1 MKQGAM
7 IAAAL
12 LVASS
17 PAAVCAANAVQTI
30 TSGPAHVSLLE
41 LYTSEGCSSCP
52 PAEAWLSKLT
62 RDEQLWTGVVPVA
75 FHVDYWD
82 HLGWTDVFANADFSE
97 RQRDYAQAWQSDRI
111 YTPGFVWNGSEW
123 RGWFDR
129 KPLPATK
136 GNAGTLTA
144 DISGDGVAVTFQPAG
159 AVTGPMTAHVA
170 VLGMG
175 LVRDVKAGENQG
187 RQLVHDFVV
196 LDYQAIRFNSNDDA
210 WRGHADWRVPRD
222 PAPKRLAV
230 AVWVNDETGRP
241 VQAAG
246 GYVTPEAAEV
256 LKLTR
261 RGGNIHMTKI
271 QKTDAEWREILTPEE
286 FAVAREKGTERAFTG
301 RYWDNHDDGVYL
313 CVACG
318 QPLFSSGT
326 KFESGTGWPS
336 FYDPIDRRNVDRV
349 GDDSLGMERTE
360 VVCSR
365 CESHL
370 GHVFPDGPRPTG
382 QRYCLNSLA
391 LKFVPEA
398 PEDDLVRQKK

>member
-1 MKQGAM
+1 
-7 IAAAL
+7 
-12 LVASS
+12 
-17 PAAVCAANAVQTI
+17 
-30 TSGPAHVSLLE
+30 
-41 LYTSEGCSSCP
+41 
-52 PAEAWLSKLT
+52 
-62 RDEQLWTGVVPVA
+62 
-75 FHVDYWD
+75 
-82 HLGWTDVFANADFSE
+82 
-97 RQRDYAQAWQSDRI
+97 
-111 YTPGFVWNGSEW
+111 
-123 RGWFDR
+123 
-129 KPLPATK
+129 
-136 GNAGTLTA
+136 
-144 DISGDGVAVTFQPAG
+144 
-159 AVTGPMTAHVA
+159 
-170 VLGMG
+170 
-175 LVRDVKAGENQG
+175 
-187 RQLVHDFVV
+187 
-196 LDYQAIRFNSNDDA
+196 
-210 WRGHADWRVPRD
+210 
-222 PAPKRLAV
+222 
-230 AVWVNDETGRP
+230 
-241 VQAAG
+241 
-246 GYVTPEAAEV
+246 
-256 LKLTR
+256 
-261 RGGNIHMTKI
+261 MTKI